1 MGRGVPPRSG
11 GNSQMKR
18 AGMLVQTI
26 VTYHTF
32 LLALIIFGITSFIG
46 NDSFSSKKCHVCAAN
61 IPLYAPMPRPHECFY
76 AERPES
82 VHTKS
87 VNHLLTEAASF

>member
-1 MGRGVPPRSG
+1 MQQIVLRSASHQVINHAPGGGGALGGSLGRGVPPRSG

-46 NDSFSSKKCHVCAAN
+46 NDSFCSSD
-61 IPLYAPMPRPHECFY
+61 
-76 AERPES
+76 
-82 VHTKS
+82 
-87 VNHLLTEAASF
+87 

>member
-1 MGRGVPPRSG
+1 MQQIVLRSASHQIIYHEPGGGGGALGGSLGRGVPPRSG

-32 LLALIIFGITSFIG
+32 LLVLIIFGITSFIG
-46 NDSFSSKKCHVCAAN
+46 NDSFSS
-61 IPLYAPMPRPHECFY
+61 
-76 AERPES
+76 S
-82 VHTKS
+82 D
-87 VNHLLTEAASF
+87 

>member
-1 MGRGVPPRSG
+1 MQQIVLRSASHQVINHAPGGGGGALGGSLGRGVPPRSG

-46 NDSFSSKKCHVCAAN
+46 NDSFSS
-61 IPLYAPMPRPHECFY
+61 
-76 AERPES
+76 S
-82 VHTKS
+82 D
-87 VNHLLTEAASF
+87 

>member
-1 MGRGVPPRSG
+1 MQQIVLRSASHQVINHAPGGGGGGEGGVALGGSLGRGVPPRSG

-46 NDSFSSKKCHVCAAN
+46 NDSFSS
-61 IPLYAPMPRPHECFY
+61 
-76 AERPES
+76 S
-82 VHTKS
+82 D
-87 VNHLLTEAASF
+87 

>member
-1 MGRGVPPRSG
+1 MQQIVLRSASHQVINHAPGGGALGGSLGRAVPPRSG

-46 NDSFSSKKCHVCAAN
+46 NDSFSS
-61 IPLYAPMPRPHECFY
+61 
-76 AERPES
+76 S
-82 VHTKS
+82 D
-87 VNHLLTEAASF
+87 

>member
-1 MGRGVPPRSG
+1 MQQIVLRSASHQVINHAPGGGGGGALGGSLGRGVPPRSG

-46 NDSFSSKKCHVCAAN
+46 NDSFSS
-61 IPLYAPMPRPHECFY
+61 
-76 AERPES
+76 S
-82 VHTKS
+82 D
-87 VNHLLTEAASF
+87 